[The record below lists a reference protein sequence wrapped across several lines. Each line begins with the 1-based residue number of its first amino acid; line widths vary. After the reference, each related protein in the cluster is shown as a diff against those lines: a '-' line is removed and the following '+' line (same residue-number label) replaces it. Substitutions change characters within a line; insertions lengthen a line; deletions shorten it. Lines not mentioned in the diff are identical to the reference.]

1 MLGDM
6 SRVAAAEWR
15 QQSDR
20 QSGTRF
26 HGWVLNRGRRPGV
39 TYPELFILL
48 VREGKWQVGGAL
60 LKLKPGLAVF
70 KTDTECLF
78 SKCLGN
84 RLMFWIKVQVLDY
97 WSGLMTVW
105 NLWGS
110 SALRQVRVV
119 LSWQAVFNWTGTIK
133 QFTSCNIMSRMSV
146 MDQSW
151 TNHWRTN
158 IVFCRFYNW
167 TLHLF
172 HDIFF
177 PVHCFSKTLKQQKVW
192 LFFLLLVC
200 WLKCFYFS
208 KGQNNYGFSRKMKCK
223 TNVVSTCPG
232 LNEASFL

>member
-1 MLGDM
+1 MSEKTTNGDGDWADRGWLLMLGDM

-105 NLWGS
+105 NLWDLQLWDKLELS
-110 SALRQVRVV
+110 LADRQS
-119 LSWQAVFNWTGTIK
+119 LTELEQLN
-133 QFTSCNIMSRMSV
+133 N
-146 MDQSW
+146 
-151 TNHWRTN
+151 
-158 IVFCRFYNW
+158 
-167 TLHLF
+167 LHLV
-172 HDIFF
+172 IL
-177 PVHCFSKTLKQQKVW
+177 CLE
-192 LFFLLLVC
+192 
-200 WLKCFYFS
+200 
-208 KGQNNYGFSRKMKCK
+208 
-223 TNVVSTCPG
+223 CP
-232 LNEASFL
+232 